1 MDVVP
6 VLYRHRTGG
15 VIITTL
21 SSVPFVLI
29 RLLLFITSLQPALA
43 VVHLKSSII
52 IVVLGES
59 DEAHHKRFL
68 TLMVKPV
75 MLTECL

>member
-6 VLYRHRTGG
+6 VLYRHPTGG

-29 RLLLFITSLQPALA
+29 RLLFFITSLQPALA
-43 VVHLKSSII
+43 VAHLKSSII

-59 DEAHHKRFL
+59 D
-68 TLMVKPV
+68 
-75 MLTECL
+75 